1 MLYRDS
7 MASEPFIIRRLLPAA
22 VFSAVLASA
31 CYGPLTLSDIQVGR
45 SINAD
50 NSIASPTTSF
60 KPGDT
65 VYVAIHT
72 TARGKGTIGVRWKY
86 RDRVIDEP
94 TKQVSSDGTDAIE
107 FHLQNSGGFPV
118 GDYSVDVLI
127 DGQPVGTR
135 TFKVDER

>member
-1 MLYRDS
+1 
-7 MASEPFIIRRLLPAA
+7 MASKPFIIRRLLPVA
-22 VFSAVLASA
+22 VLSAVLALA
-31 CYGPLTLSDIQVGR
+31 CSGPLALSDIQLGR
-45 SINAD
+45 SVNAD
-50 NSIASPTTSF
+50 KSIASPTTSF

-72 TARGKGTIGVRWKY
+72 TARGKGTISVRWKY

-94 TKQVSSDGTDAIE
+94 TKQVSTDGTDATE

-127 DGQPVGTR
+127 DGQLVGTR

>member
-1 MLYRDS
+1 MLYRDT
-7 MASEPFIIRRLLPAA
+7 MASIPFIFRRLLPVALL
-22 VFSAVLASA
+22 STVLVSA
-31 CYGPLTLSDIQVGR
+31 CSGPLTLSDIQLGR

-94 TKQVSSDGTDAIE
+94 TKQVSTDGTDATE

-118 GDYSVDVLI
+118 GDYSVDVFI
-127 DGQPVGTR
+127 DGQLVGTR
-135 TFKVDER
+135 TFKVD